1 MTPSTLPPV
10 RRSIRRIRLPRT
22 ARTLVLALLLVT
34 TSAGGAPFEPVAA
47 STTSGTALGDLPAV
61 IGVAAADPT
70 PDPNATPTPTPAAT
84 PAATTDPVVIEAAPP
99 TPGPLVEPAPTA
111 TPTPDPN
118 ATPTPTPTPDPNA
131 TPTPTPTATPTPPFK
146 VLRDGCA
153 VAGNAV
159 PAADALMADR
169 YRLGTRPATVLP
181 HDPTWRENPFRD
193 VNWLFNYHS
202 LRFVL
207 KLEAAWAQTGQRR
220 YLDRALFLLRDW
232 YVSNPRAHPRSGMSW
247 DPHATAWRA
256 SVYECTAEIV
266 PMTTWLKGALLL
278 HGSTL
283 ASSTF
288 YVRHGNHALN
298 QAIGL
303 LDIGC
308 FLRRATWLDL
318 ASGRI
323 NTLIGESVDSQ
334 GVTNEESIG
343 YQEYNYNRYL
353 AAERRLKACGRAAS
367 PMFAR
372 VDRMP
377 TFLGWA
383 TLPNREYEMIGDTEA
398 ARGISVPGTLSEFTA
413 SGGTTGSPPTSG
425 FRVYRAGY
433 AFGRSG
439 WGATRPYVDE
449 TAFSVRFG
457 PGRRYHGHADGSAL
471 TLYGLGSRLIVGS
484 GKYTYSSS
492 PYRTYFLGRTAQN
505 VVAVEGLRYRAGAFT
520 SLLYQVA
527 TADAYGLAV
536 RVTGNPGVADTR
548 SVVYSRTGGYLVV
561 DDRLSGTISRT
572 FTQLWHLAPGSA
584 PTVSG
589 RTIRTHA
596 AGGNVVISQLA
607 GTSRTSIVVGRTSPI
622 QGWRSYSYNHR
633 VRAPAVRI
641 RKTGRSAHFI
651 TLIVPVRDPSTPIRV
666 LSLAVRSGGYTLI
679 VSIGG
684 HTERLVVD
692 GSRVSVTQL

>member
-1 MTPSTLPPV
+1 
-10 RRSIRRIRLPRT
+10 
-22 ARTLVLALLLVT
+22 
-34 TSAGGAPFEPVAA
+34 
-47 STTSGTALGDLPAV
+47 
-61 IGVAAADPT
+61 
-70 PDPNATPTPTPAAT
+70 
-84 PAATTDPVVIEAAPP
+84 
-99 TPGPLVEPAPTA
+99 
-111 TPTPDPN
+111 
-118 ATPTPTPTPDPNA
+118 
-131 TPTPTPTATPTPPFK
+131 
-146 VLRDGCA
+146 
-153 VAGNAV
+153 
-159 PAADALMADR
+159 
-169 YRLGTRPATVLP
+169 
-181 HDPTWRENPFRD
+181 
-193 VNWLFNYHS
+193 
-202 LRFVL
+202 
-207 KLEAAWAQTGQRR
+207 
-220 YLDRALFLLRDW
+220 
-232 YVSNPRAHPRSGMSW
+232 MSW

-256 SVYECTAEIV
+256 TVYECTAEIV
-266 PMTTWLKGALLL
+266 PMSTWLKQALTL

-283 ASSTF
+283 ASPAF

-308 FLRRATWLDL
+308 FLRRASWLDL

-413 SGGTTGSPPTSG
+413 SGGTAGSPPTSG
-425 FRVYRAGY
+425 FQLYRAGY

-439 WGATRPYVDE
+439 WGATRPYADE

-471 TLYGLGSRLIVGS
+471 TLYGQGSRLIVGS

-505 VVAVEGLRYRAGAFT
+505 VVTVEGLRYRTSAST

-561 DDRLSGTISRT
+561 DDRLSGSTSRT
-572 FTQLWHLAPGSA
+572 FTQLWHLAPGSK

-589 RTIRTHA
+589 RTIRTHTS
-596 AGGNVVISQLA
+596 GGNVVISQLA
-607 GTSRTSIVVGRTSPI
+607 GTSRTSIVTGRTSPI
-622 QGWRSYSYNHR
+622 QGWRSYSYNHK
-633 VRAPAVRI
+633 VRSPAVQI

-651 TLIVPVRDPSTPIRV
+651 TLIVPVHDPATPIRV
-666 LSLAVRSGGYTLI
+666 LSLTLRSGGYSLV
-679 VSIGG
+679 VSIGD
-684 HTERLVVD
+684 HTERLDVD
-692 GSRVSVTQL
+692 GSRVRVTQL